1 LSRKW
6 KKLAYLRKENQKFEV
21 DYPLRKIW
29 AAIPKV
35 LASLEWKIEE
45 IDDTG
50 HHVKVKT
57 KASFMAYASVIII
70 DAVPVDKKTT
80 RLTVRAETPVTTITS
95 VVDFGRTKQRVD
107 LFVEALAKQL
117 SKNKNSE

>member
-1 LSRKW
+1 ME
-6 KKLAYLRKENQKFEV
+6 KLAYLRKENQKFEV
-21 DYPLRKIW
+21 DYPLGKIW

-35 LASLEWKIEE
+35 LANLEWTTEE
-45 IDDTG
+45 FDETA

-57 KASFMAYASVIII
+57 KGGFMAYASVVII

-95 VVDFGRTKQRVD
+95 VADFGRTKQRVD